1 MEFYSPEDNRDSPE
15 TNFYCQEAWQSKM
28 QLVICDFD
36 GTIYLD
42 ETPRL
47 FLNVLARHPGKRN
60 QVKAFY
66 LSLSWLYLLYKLG
79 LCRELMRKRTVD
91 SIAGILKGLTQ
102 TELDEVFATCVT
114 MAQKKF
120 NPEIIKRIEHHLQS
134 GAEVLLLS
142 GAFSQFLASVA
153 EKYAINYWIGTE
165 LELSNGCVTGEV
177 LSFVSGAGKVT
188 KLKKFL
194 QAQEKAGVKF
204 DLNESY
210 AYADDFNDLPLLS
223 LVGHPVAVNPDPKL
237 YKLAVKNSWE
247 IIRTE

>member
-1 MEFYSPEDNRDSPE
+1 
-15 TNFYCQEAWQSKM
+15 M

-66 LSLSWLYLLYKLG
+66 LSMSWLYLLYKLG
-79 LCRELMRKRTVD
+79 LCRELMRRRTVD

-102 TELDEVFATCVT
+102 TELSEIFDTCV
-114 MAQKKF
+114 MVAQKKF
-120 NPEIIKRIEHHLQS
+120 NPEIIRRIENHLQS

-142 GAFSQFLASVA
+142 GAFSPFLAAVA
-153 EKYAINYWIGTE
+153 EKFTIKYWLGTE
-165 LELSNGCVTGEV
+165 LELKNGRVTGQV
-177 LSFVSGAGKVT
+177 LSFISGAEKVA
-188 KLKKFL
+188 KLKEFL
-194 QAQEKAGVKF
+194 QAKEKAGIKF
-204 DLNESY
+204 DLNDSY
-210 AYADDFNDLPLLS
+210 AYADDFNDLPVLS

-237 YKLAVKNSWE
+237 YKVAVKNRWE